1 MSRKNLELIIFGK
14 DIDQLGSEEENDEL
28 PISKKDNDQLNS
40 EEDSDE
46 EDSDKEDSDKE
57 DSDGEDYNRLGS
69 EENNDK
75 VSSEENNSPE
85 ENNSLEENNNPLSP
99 EDSNIRVV
107 VGLDFGTTYSG
118 FAYCHIDEERNLC
131 SNDIW
136 HGETGYL
143 KTNTVLQ
150 YDAEFNKV
158 KCWGAPALAKKK
170 SRRVR
175 KQNNSEGSIPV
186 ELFKLHLGDLSDEVK
201 PKLPVDYKKAITDYL
216 REIGEVIKDIIKT
229 RWPLDDYFKNILLV
243 ITVPA
248 EFSDKSKAIMR
259 VCAFNAGLIKEEC
272 STNLQ
277 FTTEPEAAAVY
288 CMKNL
293 GQNFAR
299 AGTNFMIV
307 DCGGGTVDLTTRKII
322 NDKQLGELTER
333 TGDFCGSTFIDAE
346 FIKYL
351 RKILGDVP
359 MDLLRDNDYGQ
370 MQYLIQQFCRNCKIP
385 FSGDDP
391 DFSYELDIQEAVPIL
406 KQYVTDDDIRKTLE
420 EVEWVIDI
428 DFEIMKS
435 IFEPVVQRILHLIKA
450 QLDNAQETC
459 SAMFL
464 VGGFSESKYLQK
476 KIKQEFS
483 HRVNNISV
491 PTQPMAAISRG
502 AAIYGLSIK
511 LNDLNNIGNDGNMK
525 CVIFSRVLKY
535 TYGIIYHTKWKE
547 GDPEH
552 RKASGGYIEKFHCL
566 ARRGTKIDIDQ
577 EIETYCSPLYSYQ
590 RKLDN
595 EIYYTKEYD
604 GEYRNDPGMELLGK
618 FHTDLPGSGTDRNV
632 KLGITFGKMEI
643 IATAKNMQT
652 GQSYRTTFK
661 FDFND

>member
-46 EDSDKEDSDKE
+46 EDSD
-57 DSDGEDYNRLGS
+57 GEDYNRLGS

-85 ENNSLEENNNPLSP
+85 ENNSLEENNNQLSP
-99 EDSNIRVV
+99 EESNIRVV

-118 FAYCHIDEERNLC
+118 FAYCHVNEERNLC

-150 YDAEFNKV
+150 YDAEYNNV
-158 KCWGAPALAKKK
+158 KCWGAPALAKRK
-170 SRRVR
+170 SRRGNWR
-175 KQNNSEGSIPV
+175 
-186 ELFKLHLGDLSDEVK
+186 
-201 PKLPVDYKKAITDYL
+201 
-216 REIGEVIKDIIKT
+216 
-229 RWPLDDYFKNILLV
+229 V

-288 CMKNL
+288 CMENL
-293 GQNFAR
+293 EGQNLAR

-307 DCGGGTVDLTTRKII
+307 DCG
-322 NDKQLGELTER
+322 
-333 TGDFCGSTFIDAE
+333 
-346 FIKYL
+346 
-351 RKILGDVP
+351 
-359 MDLLRDNDYGQ
+359 
-370 MQYLIQQFCRNCKIP
+370 
-385 FSGDDP
+385 
-391 DFSYELDIQEAVPIL
+391 
-406 KQYVTDDDIRKTLE
+406 
-420 EVEWVIDI
+420 
-428 DFEIMKS
+428 
-435 IFEPVVQRILHLIKA
+435 
-450 QLDNAQETC
+450 
-459 SAMFL
+459 
-464 VGGFSESKYLQK
+464 
-476 KIKQEFS
+476 
-483 HRVNNISV
+483 
-491 PTQPMAAISRG
+491 
-502 AAIYGLSIK
+502 
-511 LNDLNNIGNDGNMK
+511 NDGNMK
-525 CVIFSRVLKY
+525 FVISSRVLKY

-604 GEYRNDPGMELLGK
+604 GEYRNDPDM
-618 FHTDLPGSGTDRNV
+618 F
-632 KLGITFGKMEI
+632 
-643 IATAKNMQT
+643 
-652 GQSYRTTFK
+652 
-661 FDFND
+661 

>member
-46 EDSDKEDSDKE
+46 EDSD
-57 DSDGEDYNRLGS
+57 GEDYNRLGS

-85 ENNSLEENNNPLSP
+85 ENNSLEENNNQLSP
-99 EDSNIRVV
+99 EESNIRVV

-118 FAYCHIDEERNLC
+118 FAYCHVNEERNLC

-136 HGETGYL
+136 HGET
-143 KTNTVLQ
+143 
-150 YDAEFNKV
+150 
-158 KCWGAPALAKKK
+158 
-170 SRRVR
+170 
-175 KQNNSEGSIPV
+175 
-186 ELFKLHLGDLSDEVK
+186 GDLSDEVK

-216 REIGEVIKDIIKT
+216 REIGEVIKDTIKT
-229 RWPLDDYFKNILLV
+229 RWPLIDYFENILLV

-288 CMKNL
+288 CMENL
-293 GQNFAR
+293 EGQNLAR

-307 DCGGGTVDLTTRKII
+307 DCG
-322 NDKQLGELTER
+322 
-333 TGDFCGSTFIDAE
+333 
-346 FIKYL
+346 
-351 RKILGDVP
+351 
-359 MDLLRDNDYGQ
+359 
-370 MQYLIQQFCRNCKIP
+370 
-385 FSGDDP
+385 
-391 DFSYELDIQEAVPIL
+391 
-406 KQYVTDDDIRKTLE
+406 
-420 EVEWVIDI
+420 
-428 DFEIMKS
+428 
-435 IFEPVVQRILHLIKA
+435 
-450 QLDNAQETC
+450 
-459 SAMFL
+459 
-464 VGGFSESKYLQK
+464 
-476 KIKQEFS
+476 
-483 HRVNNISV
+483 
-491 PTQPMAAISRG
+491 
-502 AAIYGLSIK
+502 
-511 LNDLNNIGNDGNMK
+511 NDGNMK
-525 CVIFSRVLKY
+525 FVISSRVLKY

-604 GEYRNDPGMELLGK
+604 GEYRNDPDM
-618 FHTDLPGSGTDRNV
+618 F
-632 KLGITFGKMEI
+632 
-643 IATAKNMQT
+643 
-652 GQSYRTTFK
+652 
-661 FDFND
+661 